1 MSDNKHAGRGGKGYY
16 IALILCA
23 AAIGIT
29 SYVYYRNANRAEE
42 VSIQESVGEDIL
54 VGTMEAEDVPAL
66 ATQPQT
72 QSTPPATQGTTP
84 APTAK
89 KPFKT
94 TSPVSGEEISAYSME
109 ALSYNET
116 TRDWRVHNGV
126 DIAADAGT
134 EVCAAADGEVY
145 TVYEDDSMGYTVVI
159 RHDGGYLT
167 RYASLSQDIPVK
179 SGDTVSAGQV
189 IGYVGSTGRTTGNE
203 CHFEVYVDNTL
214 TSPRW
219 FTAYHGEGDHAE
231 PTDEELVDYA
241 FGLDDK
247 LAVLCES
254 FGVKLVQDVRGRWT
268 VIANDEKGE
277 KW

>member
-29 SYVYYRNANRAEE
+29 SYVYYRNANRVEE

-54 VGTMEAEDVPAL
+54 VGTMESEDVPAL

-84 APTAK
+84 APATK

-126 DIAADAGT
+126 DYGAEAGT
-134 EVCAAADGEVY
+134 PVLAAADG
-145 TVYEDDSMGYTVVI
+145 TVTAVKEDDLMGCTLVL
-159 RHDGGYLT
+159 RHSGGYET
-167 RYASLSQDIPVK
+167 TY
-179 SGDTVSAGQV
+179 SGLARMPD
-189 IGYVGSTGRTTGNE
+189 
-203 CHFEVYVDNTL
+203 
-214 TSPRW
+214 
-219 FTAYHGEGDHAE
+219 
-231 PTDEELVDYA
+231 
-241 FGLDDK
+241 
-247 LAVLCES
+247 LAVGETVELGEQIGEVGTTALAETALGPHIHFS
-254 FGVKLVQDVRGRWT
+254 VTYQDMPMDPEDFLSLG
-268 VIANDEKGE
+268 
-277 KW
+277 